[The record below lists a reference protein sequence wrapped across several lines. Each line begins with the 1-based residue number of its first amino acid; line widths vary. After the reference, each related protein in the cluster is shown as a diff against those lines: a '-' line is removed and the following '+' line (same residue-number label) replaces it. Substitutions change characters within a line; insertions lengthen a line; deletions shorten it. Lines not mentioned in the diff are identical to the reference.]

1 MPDRRSRVF
10 IFMRKLHKWLG
21 LVIGLQLLVWL
32 GSGLIMSLLDQ
43 GIAGGFS
50 SRAESGEPKPLG
62 EYGELYSTIA
72 LPLAGKNIVQLQLKS
87 LMDAPVYRV
96 KLADGVVLYDALSGA
111 QIIIDSERA
120 IDIAQASYAGEGRLV
135 AHHFFLEGSDTL
147 KDSHGPVWRMDFDDP
162 LQTWVFI
169 DGDDGRV
176 IKHHNDRSGLMDTLL
191 MLHFMDYLQEDSF
204 NNPQIIVVGFSALWM
219 SISGFFLLLVSFN
232 RRDFSWL
239 RRT

>member
-1 MPDRRSRVF
+1 MPDRRSPLF
-10 IFMRKLHKWLG
+10 MFMRKLHKWLG

-32 GSGLIMSLLDQ
+32 GSGLLMSLLDQ

-50 SRAESGEPKPLG
+50 SRAESDEPKPLG
-62 EYGELYSTIA
+62 EYGDLYSTSA
-72 LPLAGKNIVQLQLKS
+72 LPLADKKIVQLQLKN
-87 LMDAPVYRV
+87 LLEAPVYRV
-96 KLADGVVLYDALSGA
+96 KLADTVVLYDALSGA
-111 QIIIDSERA
+111 EIVIDSQRA
-120 IDIAQASYAGEGRLV
+120 TDIALASYAGEGTLV
-135 AHHFFLEGSDTL
+135 ARHFFLEGSDTL
-147 KDSHGPVWRMDFDDP
+147 KDSPSPVWRVDFDDP

-169 DGDDGRV
+169 DGSDGRV

-232 RRDFSWL
+232 RRDISWL
-239 RRT
+239 RRA